1 VPDKQKR
8 TSGFLSYYKP
18 YKALLIGDLLSA
30 VMVAALGLVLPLCVR
45 YITNDILGAG
55 AAEVLPGILRMG
67 AVMVALIAARTGFG
81 IFNDYMGHV
90 MGARIERDLRG
101 ELFAQYQKL
110 SFSFYDDRNTG
121 ELISRLMS
129 DLLNLS
135 EVYHHIPEYIL
146 TYGVQFVGSA
156 VILFS
161 INQRLALIVFALLFV
176 IIAYTYTFYRKLQR
190 AYKTNRELIADVG
203 TAVEENL
210 SGIRVVKAFANEDT
224 EIAKFI
230 TENRRHYLSRV
241 KIYKSEAL
249 LFSVVEYF
257 LTPLITV
264 AIAAAGGIWISGGSL
279 DIANLLM
286 FIMYAV
292 YLTEPVPR
300 LADAMPFYQQGW
312 SGYRRFRD
320 IMDTA
325 PDISDAEDAAEL
337 AVPEGRVEFDHV
349 SFRYGEEHGYVLRDI
364 DLVVH
369 PRETV
374 AVVGRSG
381 IGKSTLCSLIPRF
394 YDVDEGAVRID
405 GSDVRDVTQTSLRRQ
420 IGVVRQE
427 TFLFSGTVID
437 NILYGKPGASREEAV
452 EAARKANAH
461 EFIMALPA
469 GYDTDIGQRGVKLSG
484 GQQQRISIARVFLKD
499 PPILILDEATSALDD
514 ESERAVMES
523 LKTLYKGRTTFIIAH
538 RQSTV
543 NNADR
548 VVNLDD

>member
-1 VPDKQKR
+1 MPDKQKR